1 MRLTIAYLLL
11 GSNADPEINL
21 ARAVRRLRDFCDVL
35 SVSSLYRTKA
45 AGETTGGADYLN
57 AAVKVSTTLSPADF
71 KVTVLRKIEDEL
83 GRQRETQRSIVPIDL
98 DIALWGD
105 TALEYGDKPW
115 RVPSPDI
122 VRHAYAAVPL
132 ADIAPDAVHPQTGQ
146 TLWEIAATLDASG
159 VENVGHLPGFER

>member
-1 MRLTIAYLLL
+1 MQPTIAYLLL
-11 GSNADPEINL
+11 GSNADPENNL

-35 SVSSLYRTKA
+35 AVSSVYRTKA
-45 AGETTGGADYLN
+45 AGETAGGADYLN
-57 AAVKVSTTLSPADF
+57 AAVKINTTRSPADF
-71 KVTVLRKIEDEL
+71 KVTVLRKIEEEL

-122 VRHAYAAVPL
+122 LRYAYASVPL
-132 ADIAPDAVHPQTGQ
+132 ADIAPDVVHPETGQ
-146 TLWEIAATLDASG
+146 TLREIAASIDISG
-159 VENVGHLPGFER
+159 VENLGSLE